1 MPAKSNYISLSGA
14 FLLLTI
20 VSPQAHSA
28 QFTEAMA
35 LCDSN
40 PACSHTMPNR
50 AGSVIFKVRRSDETK
65 TILCAWNGRCTFLL
79 PRGQELSI
87 KDISAAFLTK

>member
-1 MPAKSNYISLSGA
+1 MSAKSNYISISGA

-20 VSPQAHSA
+20 VSTQAHST
-28 QFTEAMA
+28 QVTEAMA
-35 LCDSN
+35 LCEAN
-40 PACSHTMPNR
+40 PACSHTVPNR

-65 TILCAWNGRCTFLL
+65 TILCDWNGTCTFLL

-87 KDISAAFLTK
+87 RDISAAFLTK